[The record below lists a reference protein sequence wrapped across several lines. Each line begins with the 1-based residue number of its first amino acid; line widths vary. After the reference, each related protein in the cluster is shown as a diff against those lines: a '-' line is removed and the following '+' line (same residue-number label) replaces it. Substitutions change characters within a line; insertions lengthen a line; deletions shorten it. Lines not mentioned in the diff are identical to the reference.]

1 MRRLLV
7 GFVTALLAL
16 LLVAAPSIAQD
27 SAFQESAADGLAQR
41 GQEDP
46 QAVKSRFAPQ
56 LKGLQIDLQ
65 SARVELARVLASPE
79 PERGQVKTLVSR
91 MLDLQRRKQLLLVD
105 QMFDTLECMPQ
116 GRRDEF
122 LQPIIDQL
130 LR

>member
-1 MRRLLV
+1 MSRLLA
-7 GFVTALLAL
+7 GFLMALLAVG
-16 LLVAAPSIAQD
+16 LVAAPCPA
-27 SAFQESAADGLAQR
+27 QESAVEVVAQR
-41 GQEDP
+41 GQEEP

-56 LKGLQIDLQ
+56 LKSLQIDLQ
-65 SARVELARVLASPE
+65 SARVELARVLASPQ
-79 PERGQVKTLVSR
+79 PERSHVKSLVGR